1 MWYLW
6 LLLELRQS
14 HVFTTSSVASSRG
27 KLNTPP
33 ICVITLS
40 LHQTTWLASWGSG
53 GLLGA
58 AGCCSPGV
66 MVRWH
71 CDGGLC
77 AVLHAGPRMHHH
89 SACRRWPQGESCT
102 LLLSPLLMLQCN
114 TAVYLRKQFLFVTVL
129 FNGYA
134 IINKRSKLLE
144 ISYAVNHLPWM
155 LGSVTHMCKKD
166 VTKNYQTIKCGIRS
180 SLCRENLTGLG
191 ASVEGQLDS
200 LSMQPFIMQRLIII
214 LRLLISHWHI
224 AFLNVSRNS

>member
-14 HVFTTSSVASSRG
+14 HVFTTSSGASSRG

-40 LHQTTWLASWGSG
+40 LHQITWLASWGSG

-58 AGCCSPGV
+58 AGCCSPRV

-102 LLLSPLLMLQCN
+102 LLLSPF
-114 TAVYLRKQFLFVTVL
+114 AHVTVQHCSLLKKTFLIRNSSFHGHGVINMRSVL
-129 FNGYA
+129 FG
-134 IINKRSKLLE
+134 NKLHCESFALCNAW
-144 ISYAVNHLPWM
+144 ICVFSA
-155 LGSVTHMCKKD
+155 D
-166 VTKNYQTIKCGIRS
+166 VTKDY
-180 SLCRENLTGLG
+180 
-191 ASVEGQLDS
+191 
-200 LSMQPFIMQRLIII
+200 
-214 LRLLISHWHI
+214 
-224 AFLNVSRNS
+224 